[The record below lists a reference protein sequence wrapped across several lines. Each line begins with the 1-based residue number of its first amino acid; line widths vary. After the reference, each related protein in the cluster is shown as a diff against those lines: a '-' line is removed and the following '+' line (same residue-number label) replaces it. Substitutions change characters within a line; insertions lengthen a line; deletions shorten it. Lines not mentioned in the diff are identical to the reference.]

1 MMGKGHLTKYQCEV
15 KSLMVAKFPTGFAC
29 AFFGLSFFAI
39 AHADVNEWISST
51 GGQYFQHRVEISVP
65 AFAQDD
71 PRWSDIRL
79 GGSTDTLGD
88 EGCAITSAAMVVA
101 FYGVKTDPHQL
112 NDFLTR
118 TGGLNNEGLID
129 WDSVPSVAP
138 DRFELA
144 YNGSPSYALIDKSLQ
159 AGNPVIVLIPLWK
172 GAYHFVVIVGKE
184 GRDYLIRDPAASE
197 RPYPLRALAGRIGGL
212 CIFRSIRPSGAN

>member
-1 MMGKGHLTKYQCEV
+1 MNGVISIGRLPREQGEV
-15 KSLMVAKFPTGFAC
+15 KFLMMLRSLIGIASLFLALNFDAVVHAEVN
-29 AFFGLSFFAI
+29 SAI
-39 AHADVNEWISST
+39 PSI
-51 GGQYFQHRVEISVP
+51 GGRYFHGRVEISVP

-88 EGCAITSAAMVVA
+88 QGCAITSAAMVAA

-144 YNGSPSYALIDKSLQ
+144 
-159 AGNPVIVLIPLWK
+159 
-172 GAYHFVVIVGKE
+172 
-184 GRDYLIRDPAASE
+184 
-197 RPYPLRALAGRIGGL
+197 
-212 CIFRSIRPSGAN
+212 